1 MQKGNMRIPLRD
13 LGKGANEGKWLLHPG
28 RVNNGPAFSI
38 IPQYIV

>member
-28 RVNNGPAFSI
+28 RVNNGEPIA
-38 IPQYIV
+38 